1 MATVDNLRDSL
12 INKILLIRDRELL
25 SALDKMISSS
35 SKETKVDLT
44 NDQIEMIQMG
54 LEEYKNGQF
63 INQNKLFER
72 ELKWLSINQ

>member
-12 INKILLIRDRELL
+12 IDKILLIRDPALL
-25 SALDKMISSS
+25 SALDKMVSAS

-44 NDQIEMIQMG
+44 NDQIETIQIG

-63 INQNKLFER
+63 IIQDNLFKR
-72 ELKWLSINQ
+72 ELKWLNEQ

>member
-1 MATVDNLRDSL
+1 MATVDNLSDSL

-25 SALDKMISSS
+25 SALDKMVSAS

-44 NDQIEMIQMG
+44 NDQIEMIQIG

-63 INQNKLFER
+63 INQDELFKR

>member
-25 SALDKMISSS
+25 SALDKMASAS

-54 LEEYKNGQF
+54 LKEYKNGQF
-63 INQNKLFER
+63 INQDELFER
-72 ELKWLSINQ
+72 ELKWLSEQ

>member
-12 INKILLIRDRELL
+12 IDKILLIRDRELL
-25 SALDKMISSS
+25 SALDKMVSAC

-63 INQNKLFER
+63 INQDELFKR
-72 ELKWLSINQ
+72 ELKWLSEQ

>member
-12 INKILLIRDRELL
+12 IDKILLIRDPALL
-25 SALDKMISSS
+25 SALDKMVSAS

-44 NDQIEMIQMG
+44 NDQIETIQIG

-63 INQNKLFER
+63 INQDNLFKR
-72 ELKWLSINQ
+72 ELKWLNEQ

>member
-25 SALDKMISSS
+25 SALDKMASAS
-35 SKETKVDLT
+35 SKETKVNLT
-44 NDQIEMIQMG
+44 NDQIEMVQVG

-63 INQNKLFER
+63 INQDKLFER
-72 ELKWLSINQ
+72 ELKWLNEQ

>member
-12 INKILLIRDRELL
+12 IDKILLIRDRELL
-25 SALDKMISSS
+25 SALDKIVSAS

-63 INQNKLFER
+63 INQNELFKR
-72 ELKWLSINQ
+72 ELKWLSEQ

>member
-25 SALDKMISSS
+25 SALDKMASAS
-35 SKETKVDLT
+35 SKETKVNLT
-44 NDQIEMIQMG
+44 NDQIEMIQIG

-63 INQNKLFER
+63 INQDKLFER
-72 ELKWLSINQ
+72 ELKWLNINP

>member
-25 SALDKMISSS
+25 STLDKIASDS

-63 INQNKLFER
+63 INQDKLFER
-72 ELKWLSINQ
+72 ELKWLNINR